1 MKIHPAKQG
10 SYEWLQAR
18 AGIPT
23 ASEFDQLVTPKYKIK
38 TGQGPKSYLEKKV
51 AEYWQGGPLPSWQGM
66 DMEIGQILEERAKPW
81 FELTTGHTIQN
92 VGLVTTDD
100 GRVGCSPDGLIGED
114 GGIEIKCPAR
124 HTHVGYLLDGVLPED
139 YELQVHGSLYVTAR
153 AWWTFLSYDSKFPK
167 LVLKVERDEKKRAV
181 IHEALQIFLERF
193 DSAVKR
199 MEEINGGP
207 RPPVEI
213 FDPQKYYRQPEADLD
228 QEVCP

>member
-1 MKIHPAKQG
+1 MKIHPGKQG
-10 SYEWLQAR
+10 TYEWLQAR

-23 ASEFDQLVTPKYKIK
+23 ASEFDQLVTPRYQIK
-38 TGQGPKSYLEKKV
+38 KGQGPKSFLEKKV

-81 FELTTGHTIQN
+81 FELMTGEPITN

-124 HTHVGYLLDGVLPED
+124 HTHVGYLLDGVLPEE
-139 YELQVHGSLYVTAR
+139 YELQVHGSLYVTGR
-153 AWWTFLSYDSKFPK
+153 KYWNFLSYDSKFPK
-167 LVLKVERDEKKRAV
+167 LLLRVERDGRKCSI
-181 IHEALQIFLERF
+181 IHDAMQGFLMAF
-193 DSAVKR
+193 DAAVKR

-213 FDPQKYYRQPEADLD
+213 FDPLKYERTERVNLY